1 MLEKTK
7 TNNLKNVSNSTE
19 QGKTPNNLSF
29 IKEGVEYR
37 KDKVLKIK
45 CEGAITST
53 GLSNEEFYTKSKIP
67 RQRWYHW
74 SWGLEPFPNHIK
86 IRLCDEFGKP
96 FRDLFLQIN
105 DEEVEE

>member
-1 MLEKTK
+1 MKK
-7 TNNLKNVSNSTE
+7 QNKYKNICFPAEVGNFSDNSF
-19 QGKTPNNLSF
+19 F

-53 GLSNEEFYTKSKIP
+53 GLSNEEFYSKAKIP

-96 FRDLFLQIN
+96 FRDLFLQLN
-105 DEEVEE
+105 DKEIENE